1 MDKDI
6 YYATDKDLFDALA
19 SKKKVYTV
27 SQLKDLC
34 KKRNVFVSDKEE
46 REDIIEYFSEL
57 PHSVWDLITIR
68 DTMKAN
74 TKTEK
79 TTSIKLEGN
88 EIESNSVLEVLDE
101 LKDTRNKKYNENYNI
116 ISKDPNHIIVDID
129 YQEID
134 YGSTRL
140 KQKQERTARIEIE
153 KNSSGETS
161 IRLPAN
167 EKANEIA
174 EAFIKR
180 INNDKDNTVKPKKI
194 NLSIVKNEKLR
205 TKFFIELIN
214 NIPVL
219 MIREVSSIH
228 VNAFKNNEDNEE
240 QMDESKQQVLA
251 KLQTAIF
258 KGENLLET
266 QEYLDFEKKG
276 FFITGI
282 TWQAV
287 NKDTKEICLIEAV
300 FHNEDECTDFA
311 YNIKGIYQQNKDG
324 TYQKTLKPLEGI
336 KRTELSRQIEEK
348 ALQIADTIIEEFNI
362 GATK

>member
-194 NLSIVKNEKLR
+194 NLSVVKNEKLR

-219 MIREVSSIH
+219 VIREVSSIH

-240 QMDESKQQVLA
+240 QKDESKQQVLA

-287 NKDTKEICLIEAV
+287 NKDTKEIYLIEAV